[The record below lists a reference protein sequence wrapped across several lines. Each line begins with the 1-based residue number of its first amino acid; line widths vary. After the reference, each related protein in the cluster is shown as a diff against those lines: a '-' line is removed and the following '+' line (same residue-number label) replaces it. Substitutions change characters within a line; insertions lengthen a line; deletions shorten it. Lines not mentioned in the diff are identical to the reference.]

1 MSPADDDNENPWD
14 VKGDNANSSKKPKK
28 SNDSGPFGRGPSS
41 NQPPEFSKVIN
52 EFQRRFKETRNG
64 GSGGG
69 GGLPPQNQGKV
80 FAGIFALVLLVWF
93 ASGFYKVEEGAI
105 AVVLRFGKMVRTALP
120 GLRYRLPAP
129 IEHEIVKKV
138 AVVNQIDSN
147 AHEGDPEQSLILTG
161 DENMVLTNYT
171 IMWKIKEIT
180 NYLFV
185 VRNPEA
191 TIKAAAESAL
201 REIVGQ
207 TTAVKA
213 LTDDR
218 DLIGNQIQELLQKI
232 LDMYNT
238 GVQITSFRLQKVS
251 PPPQVVDAYNDMQ
264 ASRVDADRL
273 SNEAQSYSNDILP
286 KARGQSESILRGAEA
301 YAAEVVARAEGE
313 TSRFTQVL
321 KSNRKNPTITR
332 IRMHREVM
340 DQLMKQATVT
350 IVDHDLSKS
359 LQNYNQLTPIPL
371 LNKKEDA

>member
-1 MSPADDDNENPWD
+1 MSPADDNDDNPWD

-28 SNDSGPFGRGPSS
+28 TEDSGPFGRGPSG
-41 NQPPEFSKVIN
+41 NQPPEFSKVIH
-52 EFQRRFKETRNG
+52 EFQRRFKETRTG
-64 GSGGG
+64 GGGGG
-69 GGLPPQNQGKV
+69 GGLPPQSQWTV
-80 FAGIFALVLLVWF
+80 FAGIFGLILLVWS

-105 AVVLRFGKMVRTALP
+105 AVVLRFGKMVRTAQP
-120 GLRYRLPAP
+120 GLRYRLPSP

-147 AHEGDPEQSLILTG
+147 AHDGDADQSLILTG

-171 IMWKIKEIT
+171 IMWKISDIT
-180 NYLFV
+180 NYLFM

-201 REIVGQ
+201 REIIGQ

-218 DLIGNQIQELLQKI
+218 DLIGNQIQDLLQKI
-232 LDMYNT
+232 LDNYNT

-251 PPPQVVDAYNDMQ
+251 PPAQVVDAYNDMQ
-264 ASRVDADRL
+264 ASRIDADRL

-321 KSNRKNPTITR
+321 KSNKKNPTITR
-332 IRMHREVM
+332 IRMHRELM
-340 DQLMKQATVT
+340 DQLMKESNVTV
-350 IVDHDLSKS
+350 VDHDLSKS

-371 LNKKEDA
+371 LNKKEGA